1 MFLKIN
7 QDYLRS
13 LIFGFQDALVSTTGV
28 IVGIS
33 AGVNNK
39 PLIILSALVTI
50 SVEAMSMAAGQYLS
64 EKSVHDLPQNRH
76 HDNLIIGSLL
86 MFFSYLAGGFMVITP
101 VFFVPLQY
109 VSVTSIIFAFT
120 SLFILGFLKAKLF
133 TGKIWRSAIEMLV
146 IGGLAT
152 LIGLSVGS
160 LFSTT
165 I

>member
-28 IVGIS
+28 IVGMS
-33 AGVNNK
+33 AGVDNK

-64 EKSVHDLPQNRH
+64 EKSVHDLPQNH
-76 HDNLIIGSLL
+76 HRDNLVVGSLL
-86 MFFSYLAGGFMVITP
+86 MFFSYLAGGFIVITP

-109 VSVTSIIFAFT
+109 VSATSIIFAFT
-120 SLFILGFLKAKLF
+120 SLFVLGFLKARFF
-133 TGKIWRSAIEMLV
+133 TGKVWRSAIEMLV

-152 LIGLSVGS
+152 LIGLFVGS